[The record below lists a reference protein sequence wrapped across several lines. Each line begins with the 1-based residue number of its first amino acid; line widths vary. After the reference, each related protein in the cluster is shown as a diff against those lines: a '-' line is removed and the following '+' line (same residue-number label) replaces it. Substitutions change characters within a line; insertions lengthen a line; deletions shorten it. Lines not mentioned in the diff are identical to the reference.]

1 MRVKLLLIEDDLK
14 LIEHLG
20 ESLRDQ
26 GFLVSPVSNRDELAE
41 VIAAPLKVD
50 FVVMDRLLGTVDTK
64 PFMPELRRKWP
75 DVPIVV
81 LSAIS
86 TPNERTELLNLG
98 ADDYIGKPFSTQE
111 LVARIRALMRRTSA
125 PVGNYVQVGNLILD
139 SMKRIVSVG
148 EKSAQL
154 PTREFSLLR
163 TLALDP
169 SRIWSK
175 DELLDYV
182 WGQTADVD
190 TNVVEST
197 IANVRKR
204 LSDLGADVSIRNLRN
219 AGYWIAR

>member
-1 MRVKLLLIEDDLK
+1 MKLLLIEDDLK
-14 LIEHLG
+14 LIEHLS

-26 GFLVSPVSNRDELAE
+26 SFLVSPVSNRDELLA
-41 VIAAPLKVD
+41 VLAAPLRID
-50 FVVMDRLLGTVDTK
+50 CIVMDRLLGTVDTK
-64 PFMPELRRKWP
+64 QFMPELRRKWP

-111 LVARIRALMRRTSA
+111 LVARIRALMRRASV
-125 PVGNYVQVGNLILD
+125 PVGNYVQIGNLILD
-139 SMKRIVSVG
+139 SMKHSASVG
-148 EKSAQL
+148 EKSVHL
-154 PTREFSLLR
+154 PAREFSVLR

-169 SRIWSK
+169 ERIWSK

-204 LSDLGADVSIRNLRN
+204 LGDLGADVSIRNLRN